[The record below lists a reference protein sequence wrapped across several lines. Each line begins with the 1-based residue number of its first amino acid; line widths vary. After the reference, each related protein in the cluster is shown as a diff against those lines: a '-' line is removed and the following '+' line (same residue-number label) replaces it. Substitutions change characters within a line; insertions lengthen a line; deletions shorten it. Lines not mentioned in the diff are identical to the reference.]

1 MKHLIPNLS
10 NKSLRPSSFD
20 EFDSFFNNFF
30 SPAVYK
36 EMAQYEPKCD
46 IEETDKEFL
55 VSLDIPGMDKKDI
68 EVEVKDHQLCI
79 SGERKREGK
88 ETKSG
93 YTRYEKSYGTFQRI
107 FSLPTN
113 VDSENV
119 VASYKDGELNIVIPK
134 AKKAQSQAVEIK

>member
-1 MKHLIPNLS
+1 MKHLIPSRL

-30 SPAVYK
+30 SPTVYN
-36 EMAQYEPKCD
+36 EVAQYEPKCD

-55 VSLDIPGMDKKDI
+55 VSLDIPGMNKKDI
-68 EVEVKDHQLCI
+68 EVEVKDHQLRI
-79 SGERKREGK
+79 SGERKRENK
-88 ETKSG
+88 ESKEG
-93 YTRYEKSYGTFQRI
+93 YTRYERSYGTFQRV

-119 VASYKDGELNIVIPK
+119 VASYKDGELNITIPK
-134 AKKAQSQAVEIK
+134 AVKAKSQSVEIL